1 MQFSFFTELRH
12 HVSFFTEFRH
22 HVSLNFFNLQQN
34 ESLQLFLE

>member
-1 MQFSFFTELRH
+1 MQFSFFTEL
-12 HVSFFTEFRH
+12 RH